1 MTDTTTATRLAE
13 WAAVADATLP
23 EELAAA
29 AAAADRD
36 AVDAPEPE
44 RR

>member
-23 EELAAA
+23 EEVAAA
-29 AAAADRD
+29 AEDADPDAADPR
-36 AVDAPEPE
+36 ETE
-44 RR
+44 GY